1 MKLVINYDFF
11 NAIKDVKEPYG
22 VLKVVRNNSGKYI
35 RRLPIWG
42 TLNYIVFQNMYDTLG
57 ALMCQYML
65 IFGSD
70 LLVDKAIGIDTYA
83 TKAMNRLKKLV
94 GELDNINVKT
104 SYDLL
109 LDSELYE
116 KNYRIEFNDSKIPFL
131 LEEKYILV
139 PSYSYSGEVRDT
151 SILQE
156 HEVGTENYVLSVQEP
171 VKKYKL
177 VLSNC

>member
-1 MKLVINYDFF
+1 MLV
-11 NAIKDVKEPYG
+11 
-22 VLKVVRNNSGKYI
+22 
-35 RRLPIWG
+35 
-42 TLNYIVFQNMYDTLG
+42 
-57 ALMCQYML
+57 
-65 IFGSD
+65 FGSD
-70 LLVDKAIGIDTYA
+70 LLVDKAMGIDTYA

-94 GELDNINVKT
+94 GELDSINVKT

-116 KNYRIEFNDSKIPFL
+116 KNYRIEFDDNKIPFL

-139 PSYSYSGEVRDT
+139 PSYSYNGEVRDT